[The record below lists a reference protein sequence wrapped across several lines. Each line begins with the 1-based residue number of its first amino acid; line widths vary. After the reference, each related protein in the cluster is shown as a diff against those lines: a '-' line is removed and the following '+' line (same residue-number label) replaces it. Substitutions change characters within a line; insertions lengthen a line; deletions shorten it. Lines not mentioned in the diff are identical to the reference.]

1 MHYNIEYESQ
11 LCMTRVR
18 WADIIDEDDQGDP
31 NEMSTVTVIYDTQ
44 RFVIPVDPTMA
55 VRDVE
60 AFVSLRYSEL
70 PHNGYVLTHGGRFLT
85 GGVIIM
91 NILNDES
98 LHVVIRPDN
107 FQVQVRLTND
117 STRLLMVQSI
127 DTVRILKLRLA
138 YLENMQYTPFMLSL
152 GDQVLED
159 ELRTLQSY
167 GIVQDSLLSID
178 A

>member
-1 MHYNIEYESQ
+1 
-11 LCMTRVR
+11 
-18 WADIIDEDDQGDP
+18 
-31 NEMSTVTVIYDTQ
+31 
-44 RFVIPVDPTMA
+44 
-55 VRDVE
+55 
-60 AFVSLRYSEL
+60 
-70 PHNGYVLTHGGRFLT
+70 
-85 GGVIIM
+85 M

-138 YLENMQYTPFMLSL
+138 YLENMQYTSFMLSL

-167 GIVQDSLLSID
+167 GIVQESLLSID

>member
-1 MHYNIEYESQ
+1 
-11 LCMTRVR
+11 MTRVR

-70 PHNGYVLTHGGRFLT
+70 PHNGYVLTHGARFLI

-117 STRLLMVQSI
+117 
-127 DTVRILKLRLA
+127 RIFVGSGF
-138 YLENMQYTPFMLSL
+138 QPF
-152 GDQVLED
+152 
-159 ELRTLQSY
+159 
-167 GIVQDSLLSID
+167 
-178 A
+178 

>member
-1 MHYNIEYESQ
+1 
-11 LCMTRVR
+11 MTRVR

-31 NEMSTVTVIYDTQ
+31 NEMSIVTVIYDTQ

-60 AFVSLRYSEL
+60 AFVSLRCSEL
-70 PHNGYVLTHGGRFLT
+70 PHNGYVLTHGARFLK

-138 YLENMQYTPFMLSL
+138 YLENMQYTSFILSL

>member
-1 MHYNIEYESQ
+1 
-11 LCMTRVR
+11 
-18 WADIIDEDDQGDP
+18 
-31 NEMSTVTVIYDTQ
+31 
-44 RFVIPVDPTMA
+44 
-55 VRDVE
+55 
-60 AFVSLRYSEL
+60 
-70 PHNGYVLTHGGRFLT
+70 
-85 GGVIIM
+85 M

-117 STRLLMVQSI
+117 GTRLLMVQSI

>member
-1 MHYNIEYESQ
+1 
-11 LCMTRVR
+11 
-18 WADIIDEDDQGDP
+18 
-31 NEMSTVTVIYDTQ
+31 
-44 RFVIPVDPTMA
+44 
-55 VRDVE
+55 
-60 AFVSLRYSEL
+60 
-70 PHNGYVLTHGGRFLT
+70 
-85 GGVIIM
+85 
-91 NILNDES
+91 
-98 LHVVIRPDN
+98 
-107 FQVQVRLTND
+107 
-117 STRLLMVQSI
+117 MVQSI

>member
-1 MHYNIEYESQ
+1 
-11 LCMTRVR
+11 MTRVR
-18 WADIIDEDDQGDP
+18 WADIVDEDDQGDP
-31 NEMSTVTVIYDTQ
+31 NEMSTVTVLYDMQ
-44 RFVIPVDPTMA
+44 RFVIPVDPTTA
-55 VRDVE
+55 VRDLK
-60 AFVSLRYSEL
+60 AFVSLRCSEL
-70 PHNGYVLTHGGRFLT
+70 PYDGYVLTHGGRFLT
-85 GGVIIM
+85 GGVIVM

-107 FQVQVRLTND
+107 YQVQVRLTND

-138 YLENMQYTPFMLSL
+138 YLENIQYTPFMLSL

-159 ELRTLQSY
+159 ELRTLRSY
-167 GIVQDSLLSID
+167 GIVHDSLLSID